1 MTKAPPARLGARG
14 VCLGHDTDS
23 RVTQCGRPYLFALK
37 SPAPW
42 TVLAVIMA
50 VNRQRAVAIWAG
62 PGPQVLR
69 GTIPRENNTGSAA
82 AVGIV
87 VVTHRLIA
95 PRRQLPGL
103 CLLLTRTR
111 VGTSSY
117 TPPTIGTPALRRMR
131 STTRPPMKAPNITCD
146 SICQFASSFS
156 SMDRT
161 SFVASVDI
169 GTVPFL
175 KVLLAVFGG

>member
-1 MTKAPPARLGARG
+1 MAPAGTHTHTAPPRPVTKAPPARLGARG

-69 GTIPRENNTGSAA
+69 GTIPRENAQKTTGCGGGAFIACCSNSGSLAKFAA
-82 AVGIV
+82 I
-87 VVTHRLIA
+87 
-95 PRRQLPGL
+95 RR
-103 CLLLTRTR
+103 
-111 VGTSSY
+111 
-117 TPPTIGTPALRRMR
+117 
-131 STTRPPMKAPNITCD
+131 
-146 SICQFASSFS
+146 ASSFVS
-156 SMDRT
+156 S
-161 SFVASVDI
+161 
-169 GTVPFL
+169 
-175 KVLLAVFGG
+175 LAAERRPGSSSK